1 MSRDDVEAVVAAARK
16 KNERAKL
23 RGANLTRVPVPVYEA
38 NLKGADLSG
47 VDLSGAN
54 LHGANLGRTD
64 LTGANLAG
72 ANLTRVP
79 LYEANLKGADLSGA
93 DLTGANLT
101 WVSLTGANLTGA
113 NLQGVLSWEI
123 AGKPAALPPGWLLI
137 EGYLVGP
144 GAKLYGAKLR
154 GADLTDVNLTGVNLG
169 NADLEGTSL
178 RGAILT
184 GTNLEDANL
193 TEANLAD
200 DPMTLIDHE
209 VPEVRAWAAQRITDP
224 TVLMQLA
231 LDDEEVVRAAV
242 LENGSATDE
251 IRVAVTLRQ

>member
-1 MSRDDVEAVVAAARK
+1 MSEMARDDVEAVVAAARK

-23 RGANLTRVPVPVYEA
+23 RGANLTRVPVPV
-38 NLKGADLSG
+38 
-47 VDLSGAN
+47 
-54 LHGANLGRTD
+54 
-64 LTGANLAG
+64 
-72 ANLTRVP
+72 
-79 LYEANLKGADLSGA
+79 YEANLKGADLSGA